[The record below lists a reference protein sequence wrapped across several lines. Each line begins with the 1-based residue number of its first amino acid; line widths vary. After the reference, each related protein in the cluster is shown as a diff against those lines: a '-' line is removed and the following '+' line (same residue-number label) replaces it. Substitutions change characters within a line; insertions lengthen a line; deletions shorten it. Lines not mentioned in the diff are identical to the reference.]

1 MNFVKTFKG
10 YEDKTAQLD
19 DSVNSWIAA
28 NSIDVTAITAVLSH
42 ETDGQAGSGDLL
54 YTVMYRADQPI
65 A

>member
-1 MNFVKTFKG
+1 MIFVKTFKG

-19 DSVNSWIAA
+19 DAVNSWIAA

-42 ETDGQAGSGDLL
+42 ETDGRAGSGDLL